1 MKKIRSNH
9 IFLFL
14 YLLFI
19 LYGSLFPFDWGF
31 PSQRLVE
38 VWQRTGREHVS
49 RSDLLTNI
57 LAYMPFGFLFCSICS
72 ARFGALGRILITTAI
87 GSTLSFSMEYT
98 QLYLPSRTSSPID
111 LLLNMLSTLLGAL
124 AYVLSG
130 KGSNIG
136 ECFGEWRQNH
146 FIDGRIADIGLCVIA
161 LWGASQLA
169 PFLPSIDVG
178 SLKHGL
184 KPLWLMLHDL
194 SKLNLYRAAIYA
206 LNIGSLGFILLLIM
220 KNRARV
226 PAWLFLYCGTTFLG
240 KITITGRQLSLE
252 ALAGFVSGM
261 VFVFGLKKLSQR
273 SLIIAGTCSVALAFI
288 VDELR
293 PDMTTPVY
301 HQFNWIPFNAQMT
314 DNVSGVVTIIE
325 GLWPFAALAF
335 FVIARTSA
343 GRKTRVFPI
352 GLSLAIVVLA
362 LEYAQ
367 CFIVGRSPDITTV
380 MLAVV
385 GWSMPWLFPGE
396 KVCANRV
403 GIHY

>member
-1 MKKIRSNH
+1 LKNIRSNH

-19 LYGSLFPFDWGF
+19 LYGSLFPFDWKF
-31 PSQRLVE
+31 QSESLVD

-57 LAYMPFGFLFCSICS
+57 FAYFPFGFLLCSVCS
-72 ARFGALGRILITTAI
+72 ERLGTFGKILITTTI
-87 GSTLSFSMEYT
+87 GSTLSFSMEFT
-98 QLYLPSRTSSPID
+98 QLYLPSRVSSPID

-124 AYVLSG
+124 AFGISG

-136 ECFGEWRQNH
+136 ELFGKWRQNH
-146 FIDGRIADIGLCVIA
+146 FIDGKVADIGLYVIA

-178 SLKHGL
+178 SLKDGL
-184 KPLWLMLHDL
+184 KLLWLMLHDL
-194 SKLNLYRAAIYA
+194 SRFNVYRSVTYA
-206 LNIGSLGFILLLIM
+206 LNISSLGFILLLII

-226 PAWLFLYCGTTFLG
+226 PAWLCLYCGATFLG

-252 ALAGFVSGM
+252 ALVGFFSGI
-261 VFVFGLKKLSQR
+261 VLTFALKKMPKSR
-273 SLIIAGTCSVALAFI
+273 LIIAGAFSVALAFI

-293 PDMTTPVY
+293 PDMSAGSY
-301 HQFNWIPFNAQMT
+301 HDFNWIPFDAQMT
-314 DNVSGVVTIIE
+314 ENVSGVVTIIE
-325 GLWPFAALAF
+325 GLWPFAALGF
-335 FVIARTSA
+335 FAVARASA
-343 GRKTRVFPI
+343 GRRIKTFSV
-352 GLSLAIVVLA
+352 GVYLSIVVFS

-367 CFIVGRSPDITTV
+367 CFIAGRYPDITTV

-385 GWSMPWLFPGE
+385 GWSMPWLVLKE
-396 KVCANRV
+396 KHAQTQ
-403 GIHY
+403 I